1 MGKSCG
7 CFWKRFSSQTVTGR
21 RLFSFLPARMLLREC
36 DVLLG
41 LLKPPFDHEGIAKR
55 TANDLEIRELLKSL
69 EK

>member
-1 MGKSCG
+1 
-7 CFWKRFSSQTVTGR
+7 
-21 RLFSFLPARMLLREC
+21 MLLREC

-55 TANDLEIRELLKSL
+55 IANDLEIRELLKSL